1 MIKWALEVNASYL
14 LHGGKG
20 KGFFGMEIKDKEL
33 AERVAQHQRQH
44 ETWREGEPVEGFLA
58 DGLPCV
64 RYQSGNWWHYDTA
77 KKVWF

>member
-1 MIKWALEVNASYL
+1 
-14 LHGGKG
+14 
-20 KGFFGMEIKDKEL
+20 MEIKNKDL
-33 AERVAQHQRQH
+33 AELVAKHQRQH
-44 ETWREGEPVEGFLA
+44 ETWREGEPVEVFLA